1 MRAGSWAYCAVAAF
15 VENNNALAVVGVCRT
30 GGAGRQTLVLL
41 LVAGTVS
48 KQSFEYLEERIHLK
62 NSKNKYDR
70 NVNNRKILLFWI

>member
-30 GGAGRQTLVLL
+30 GACRKTLVLL

-48 KQSFEYLEERIHLK
+48 KQSFEYHEERIHQK
-62 NSKNKYDR
+62 NSKNKYAR
-70 NVNNRKILLFWI
+70 NVDNRKIFLFWI